1 MTTGSCR
8 IRCAAAAATTLLAL
22 GCVAGIP
29 AGCASTPDETP
40 SGPSAVSDP
49 SGGAPEDLSV
59 EIDVV
64 PGRTVRDRA
73 KIEERPARFVLFADG
88 SLHGEADRVPPRGV
102 RPARIRRL
110 EREQMADLWL
120 SMRSAGFAS
129 SELADTRASVELLEP
144 GAADVLV
151 TMEVF
156 ANGERFAFVR
166 SYKPG
171 GDDEPAMRGMVRSV
185 AALAWASD
193 EALAETAELP
203 LRYDLGADPYA
214 RFAKPTGAGGAAG
227 TPTKVPANG
236 AAK

>member
-1 MTTGSCR
+1 MTTGRCR
-8 IRCAAAAATTLLAL
+8 ISRAAPAALSCAALLAAL
-22 GCVAGIP
+22 GCATT
-29 AGCASTPDETP
+29 APD
-40 SGPSAVSDP
+40 SGPAAVASGDP
-49 SGGAPEDLSV
+49 SGGAPGDLSI
-59 EIDVV
+59 EIDVI
-64 PGRTVRDRA
+64 PGRSVEDRA

-120 SMRSAGFAS
+120 AMRNAGFAS
-129 SELADTRASVELLEP
+129 AGLADTRRSVDALEP
-144 GAADVLV
+144 GAGDVLV

-185 AALAWASD
+185 ASLAWASD

-203 LRYDLGADPYA
+203 LRYDLGPDPYA
-214 RFAKPTGAGGAAG
+214 RFARPANAPGATTGATTGAI
-227 TPTKVPANG
+227 TG
-236 AAK
+236 APK